1 MKEKKLRLK
10 TAREKIVDFC
20 RQETV
25 LCAAVLLA
33 LLSMLF
39 VRPDAEYINYVDFR
53 TLAILF
59 CLMGVMAGLR
69 ETGFF
74 QWVAQKLLSRVKKV
88 WQLVLCLVLLCFFA
102 GMLVTNDV
110 ALITFVPFTFIILG
124 LIGKKAKKRLLI
136 PIVVLQTIAANLGSM
151 LTPVG
156 NPQNLY
162 LYGRSG
168 MSLGSFMLLMLPYA
182 LFSLLLI
189 VVWSLVQ
196 ARIYNSRFVISIVGK
211 GQISGT
217 RAQLLIYAVLFAL
230 DLLTVA
236 RLFPYELTFGLTAVG
251 LLLADKGA
259 FKRVDY
265 SLLLT
270 FVGFFIFIGNV
281 GRLPAFHQLLQQVV
295 AGHELLIGAAA
306 SQIISNVPAALLLS
320 GFTNNLSPLIIGVN
334 IGGLGTLIASMA
346 SLISYKLVVREDKRL
361 KKRYFRYFTIANIC
375 FLALLLIFAEI

>member
-1 MKEKKLRLK
+1 M
-10 TAREKIVDFC
+10 DFC

-236 RLFPYELTFGLTAVG
+236 RLFPYELTLGLTVVG

-375 FLALLLIFAEI
+375 FLVLLLIFAEI

>member
-1 MKEKKLRLK
+1 M
-10 TAREKIVDFC
+10 
-20 RQETV
+20 
-25 LCAAVLLA
+25 
-33 LLSMLF
+33 
-39 VRPDAEYINYVDFR
+39 
-53 TLAILF
+53 
-59 CLMGVMAGLR
+59 
-69 ETGFF
+69 
-74 QWVAQKLLSRVKKV
+74 
-88 WQLVLCLVLLCFFA
+88 
-102 GMLVTNDV
+102 
-110 ALITFVPFTFIILG
+110 
-124 LIGKKAKKRLLI
+124 
-136 PIVVLQTIAANLGSM
+136 
-151 LTPVG
+151 
-156 NPQNLY
+156 
-162 LYGRSG
+162 
-168 MSLGSFMLLMLPYA
+168 
-182 LFSLLLI
+182 
-189 VVWSLVQ
+189 Q

-217 RAQLLIYAVLFAL
+217 RTQLLIYAVLFAL

-236 RLFPYELTFGLTAVG
+236 RLFPYELTLGLTVVG